1 MSRLRSWTATTKL
14 AAELRGT
21 GATNAAITR
30 QLLQRAADA
39 HASGATKLATL
50 ARSDSQRVAAR
61 VLLDSLQR
69 GIATLHQVVP

>member
-21 GATNAAITR
+21 GAINGALSR
-30 QLLQRAADA
+30 QLLQRARDA
-39 HASGATKLATL
+39 HGSEATKLHTL

-61 VLLDSLQR
+61 ALLDSLQQ
-69 GIATLHQVVP
+69 GIARLHGVVQ